1 MMRAVLLASVLCLFD
16 VLSLTGEGGEPV
28 YTTMEEKE
36 ASEQSI
42 HEYGFNMVAS
52 DKISMNR
59 TIPDTRMAEY
69 VVFEDCNNVLKSEIF
84 LTLLFFGLVIWFL
97 VHL

>member
-1 MMRAVLLASVLCLFD
+1 MHQIQRRTSDVNDNLIYRFLLP
-16 VLSLTGEGGEPV
+16 TGEGGEPV

-36 ASEQSI
+36 ASDQSV

-69 VVFEDCNNVLKSEIF
+69 VPSEDCNIF
-84 LTLLFFGLVIWFL
+84 L
-97 VHL
+97 